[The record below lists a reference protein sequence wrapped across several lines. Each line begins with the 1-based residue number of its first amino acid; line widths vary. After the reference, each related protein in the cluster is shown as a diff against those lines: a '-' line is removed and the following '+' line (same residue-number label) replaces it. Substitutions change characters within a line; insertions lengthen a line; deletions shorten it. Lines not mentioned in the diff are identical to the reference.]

1 MANAIAKNGT
11 HERQERY
18 ASAIVK
24 LMRPSLKIRNTFA
37 RDYEGSPV
45 AGAVKVPVRNTD
57 VAISNYDVKTG
68 VALSQSATTYLNVPV
83 DNHKAINE
91 LIDGYEA
98 QAVPDNLVAQ
108 RLESGA
114 YTIAK
119 TLEADAIAQLLTGTA
134 STQADCTADNVYSNI
149 VKDIAM
155 LAKKGIPKERM
166 YVAIDYATET
176 LLLTDEKYSNTASQI
191 GAELA
196 REGVVGKINGVK
208 VIVQDLGKDSS
219 EKPIE
224 YFVYGVDWCQ
234 AIDEWQIAP
243 AINDLKDG
251 AHIGASALQG
261 RMVYADKVT
270 NTEAVIV
277 KKKVGVTDPEI
288 TGLTITPT
296 EGLQEGNENV
306 NADAVVATLSAT
318 GGTSPFTYS
327 LEADETNGV
336 DNASFKIDGAN
347 VKVNTT
353 PLTQK
358 EYKINVKVTDSK
370 GKTFT
375 NHATISVAA
384 AAE

>member
-1 MANAIAKNGT
+1 MANAIGNNGT

-37 RDYEGSPV
+37 RDYEGNPV

-57 VAISNYDVKTG
+57 VSISDYDVKSG

-91 LIDGYEA
+91 LIDGYES

-134 STQADCTADNVYSNI
+134 STQADCTAENVYSNI
-149 VKDIAM
+149 VKDIAI

-196 REGVVGKINGVK
+196 REGVVGRINGVN
-208 VIVQDLGKDSS
+208 VIVEDLGKDSS

-234 AIDEWQIAP
+234 AIDEWQIEP

-277 KKKVGVTDPEI
+277 KKKVGLTDPEI

-296 EGLQEGNENV
+296 EGLQEGNANV

-318 GGTSPFTYS
+318 GGTSPFTYN

-353 PLTQK
+353 PLTNK
-358 EYKINVKVTDSK
+358 DYKINVKVTDSK

>member
-1 MANAIAKNGT
+1 MANAIGKNGT

-57 VAISNYDVKTG
+57 VSISDYDVKSG

-91 LIDGYEA
+91 LIDGYES

-134 STQADCTADNVYSNI
+134 STQADCTAENVYSNI
-149 VKDIAM
+149 VKDIAI

-196 REGVVGKINGVK
+196 REGVVGRINGVN
-208 VIVQDLGKDSS
+208 VIVEDLGKDSS

-277 KKKVGVTDPEI
+277 KKKVGLTDPEI

-296 EGLQEGNENV
+296 ASLQEGNENV
-306 NADAVVATLSAT
+306 NADAVVAILSAT
-318 GGTSPFTYS
+318 GGTSPFTYN
-327 LEADETNGV
+327 LETDEVNGV

-347 VKVNTT
+347 VKVNET
-353 PLTQK
+353 PLTEK

-384 AAE
+384 AE

>member
-1 MANAIAKNGT
+1 MANAIGKNGT

-37 RDYEGSPV
+37 RDYEGNPV

-57 VAISNYDVKTG
+57 VSISDYDVKSG

-91 LIDGYEA
+91 LIDGYES

-134 STQADCTADNVYSNI
+134 STQADCTATNVYSNI
-149 VKDIAM
+149 VKDIAI

-208 VIVQDLGKDSS
+208 VIVQDLGTDSS
-219 EKPIE
+219 EKSIE
-224 YFVYGVDWCQ
+224 YIVYGIDWCQ

-270 NTEAVIV
+270 NTGAVIV
-277 KKKVGVTDPEI
+277 KKNRNRPRNYRI
-288 TGLTITPT
+288 NNNINRRLTRR
-296 EGLQEGNENV
+296 
-306 NADAVVATLSAT
+306 
-318 GGTSPFTYS
+318 
-327 LEADETNGV
+327 
-336 DNASFKIDGAN
+336 KC
-347 VKVNTT
+347 
-353 PLTQK
+353 
-358 EYKINVKVTDSK
+358 
-370 GKTFT
+370 
-375 NHATISVAA
+375 
-384 AAE
+384 

>member
-1 MANAIAKNGT
+1 MANAIGTNGT

-18 ASAIVK
+18 ANAIVK

-37 RDYEGSPV
+37 RDYEGNPV

-57 VAISNYDVKTG
+57 VTISNYDVKSG

-91 LIDGYEA
+91 LIDGYES
-98 QAVPDNLVAQ
+98 QAVPDNLIAQ

-149 VKDIAM
+149 VKDIAI

-176 LLLTDEKYSNTASQI
+176 LLLTDEKYSNTASQV

-196 REGVVGKINGVK
+196 REGVVGKINGVN
-208 VIVQDLGKDSS
+208 VIVQDLGEDSS

-224 YFVYGVDWCQ
+224 YIVYGVDWCQ
-234 AIDEWQIAP
+234 AIDEWQITP
-243 AINDLKDG
+243 TINDLKDG

-270 NTEAVIV
+270 NTGAVIV

-296 EGLQEGNENV
+296 EGLQEGNANV

-318 GGTSPFTYS
+318 GGTSPFTYA

-336 DNASFKIDGAN
+336 DNASFKIDGTN

-353 PLTQK
+353 PLTNK
-358 EYKINVKVTDSK
+358 DYKINIKVTDSK

-375 NHATISVAA
+375 NYATISVAA

>member
-1 MANAIAKNGT
+1 MANAIGINGT

-18 ASAIVK
+18 ANAIVK

-37 RDYEGSPV
+37 RDYEGKPV

-149 VKDIAM
+149 VKDIAI

-191 GAELA
+191 GAELS

-208 VIVQDLGKDSS
+208 VIVQDLGKDGS
-219 EKPIE
+219 EKAIE
-224 YFVYGVDWCQ
+224 YIVYGIDWCQ
-234 AIDEWQIAP
+234 AIDEWEVAP

-261 RMVYADKVT
+261 RMVYADKIT
-270 NTEAVIV
+270 NTGAVIV
-277 KKKVGVTDPEI
+277 KKKIGVADPEI
-288 TGLTITPT
+288 TNLTITPT
-296 EGLQEGNENV
+296 DGLQEGNTNV
-306 NADAVVATLSAT
+306 NVDAVVATLSAT
-318 GGTSPFTYS
+318 GGTSPFTYV

-336 DNASFKIDGAN
+336 DNASFKIDGSN

-353 PLTQK
+353 PLTNK
-358 EYKINVKVTDSK
+358 DYKINVKVTDSK

-384 AAE
+384 AE

>member
-1 MANAIAKNGT
+1 MANAIGTNGT

-18 ASAIVK
+18 ANAIVK

-57 VAISNYDVKTG
+57 VAISNYDVKSG
-68 VALSQSATTYLNVPV
+68 VALSQSATTYLNVLV

-134 STQADCTADNVYSNI
+134 STQANCTADNVYSNI
-149 VKDIAM
+149 VKDIAI

-208 VIVQDLGKDSS
+208 VIVQDLGTDSS
-219 EKPIE
+219 ENPVE
-224 YFVYGVDWCQ
+224 YIVYGIDWCQ
-234 AIDEWQIAP
+234 AIDEWEVAP

-261 RMVYADKVT
+261 RMVYADKIT
-270 NTEAVIV
+270 NTSAVIV
-277 KKKVGVTDPEI
+277 KKK
-288 TGLTITPT
+288 
-296 EGLQEGNENV
+296 
-306 NADAVVATLSAT
+306 
-318 GGTSPFTYS
+318 
-327 LEADETNGV
+327 
-336 DNASFKIDGAN
+336 
-347 VKVNTT
+347 
-353 PLTQK
+353 
-358 EYKINVKVTDSK
+358 
-370 GKTFT
+370 
-375 NHATISVAA
+375 SV
-384 AAE
+384 